1 MLGASTHQKV
11 GLDAQRLKFLNGV
24 LGRLGLQLVSCR
36 DVRDERAVHEC
47 DVFRS
52 ALAAPLADRL
62 DERLRLDVAD
72 RAAHFRDDDIGRRL
86 VGDALDALFDGVRDM
101 RDDLHRA
108 AQEVAMAFAG
118 DERLVDGAL
127 RDV

>member
-1 MLGASTHQKV
+1 M
-11 GLDAQRLKFLNGV
+11 
-24 LGRLGLQLVSCR
+24 
-36 DVRDERAVHEC
+36 HEC

-108 AQEVAMAFAG
+108 AKEVAMAFAG

>member
-1 MLGASTHQKV
+1 MH
-11 GLDAQRLKFLNGV
+11 
-24 LGRLGLQLVSCR
+24 
-36 DVRDERAVHEC
+36 ER
-47 DVFRS
+47 DVFRT

-72 RAAHFRDDDIGRRL
+72 RAAHFRDDDVGRRL
-86 VGDALDALFDGVRDM
+86 VGDALDALFDGVRDV

-108 AQEVAMAFAG
+108 TQEIAVALAG